1 MHFKRISEIL
11 ALEWNIQKYF
21 CKAELKT
28 VSNEFQTIT
37 SRRSTRQTR
46 VQHAQPPPGVWQC
59 LCTGCAERRGCVLGI
74 FRGTKFETH
83 F

>member
-28 VSNEFQTIT
+28 VSEELQTIT
-37 SRRSTRQTR
+37 SRRRARQTR
-46 VQHAQPPPGVWQC
+46 VQHTQLPPLGFGSVCAQGVPN
-59 LCTGCAERRGCVLGI
+59 GGVV
-74 FRGTKFETH
+74 F
-83 F
+83 